1 MKRVLIVILIICSVT
16 KTKGQDFHLSMYDA
30 APVFLNPSMTGV
42 FDGEWRIHTQYRTQW
57 KAVNFKPYTT
67 GLISF
72 DMPYKKW
79 GFGAQLSNF
88 RAGIGN
94 YNAFQALASA
104 AYTVPI
110 DANKFHNISMGTQF
124 GGTQKSI
131 EYQLHTFD
139 NQYTTT
145 NGGGFDNTIDPSELF
160 AGQSIVI
167 PELNFGAMYYYSKQL
182 SKFNPFIGFS
192 AFNLLTPTET
202 FFSGPNKLPMRFYTH
217 AGVRVNVTEHIF
229 VLPKIL
235 VMQQNTFREQTFAI
249 DAGFYLHEAE
259 TYLLTGLVYRNR
271 DAISVSVG
279 ARKSHYI
286 AKVSYDFNTSTLR
299 PFSTGRGGFEI
310 SFTYMKQNYKPKEGK
325 ICPRL

>member
-1 MKRVLIVILIICSVT
+1 MKKIFIVILFIGSFA
-16 KTKGQDFHLSMYDA
+16 KANAQDFHLSMYDA
-30 APVFLNPSMTGV
+30 APVFLNPAMTGV
-42 FDGEWRIHTQYRTQW
+42 FDGEWRVHTQYRTQW

-67 GLISF
+67 GLVSF

-79 GFGAQLSNF
+79 GFGAQISNF

-104 AYTVPI
+104 AYTLPV
-110 DANKFHNISMGTQF
+110 DVNKFHNISMGLQF

-139 NQYTTT
+139 NQYTSN
-145 NGGGFDNTIDPSELF
+145 NGGGFNTAVDPGESF

-167 PELNFGAMYYYSKQL
+167 PELNFGAMYYYSKQQ
-182 SKFNPFIGFS
+182 SKINPFIGFS
-192 AFNLLTPTET
+192 VFNLLTPTET

-217 AGVRVNVTEHIF
+217 AGARVNITEHIF

-235 VMQQNTFREQTFAI
+235 IMQQETFREQTFAV

-259 TYLLTGLVYRNR
+259 TYLLAGLVYRNM
-271 DAISVSVG
+271 DAMFVSVG

-286 AKVSYDFNTSTLR
+286 AKIGYDFNTSSLR

-310 SFTYMKQNYKPKEGK
+310 SFTYMKQNYEPKGAK